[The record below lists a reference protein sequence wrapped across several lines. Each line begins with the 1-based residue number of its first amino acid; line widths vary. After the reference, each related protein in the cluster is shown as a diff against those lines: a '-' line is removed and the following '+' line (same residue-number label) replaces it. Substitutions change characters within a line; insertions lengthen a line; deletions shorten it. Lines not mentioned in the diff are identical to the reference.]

1 MLDQAGWPR
10 VGRETADPGNPGQIL
25 SLWCV
30 EELYDDHL
38 HLLLMTN
45 GSLERDGTRREF
57 AELVPGWIRDPVRA
71 AAWQIGLTAHQYRET
86 VRRT

>member
-1 MLDQAGWPR
+1 
-10 VGRETADPGNPGQIL
+10 
-25 SLWCV
+25 
-30 EELYDDHL
+30 
-38 HLLLMTN
+38 MTN